1 MSIVRATTKSRG
13 TGQGFGE
20 SEQSG
25 PLVQTV
31 HSSESW
37 EVAVTAQLRRG
48 GAHLLLQPCRLHPC
62 GPRSTRRHLILLRR
76 RAWRGMGPV
85 RGFVAA
91 APWKA
96 GGEGWPDSWLQEEV

>member
-31 HSSESW
+31 HSSE
-37 EVAVTAQLRRG
+37 
-48 GAHLLLQPCRLHPC
+48 P
-62 GPRSTRRHLILLRR
+62 
-76 RAWRGMGPV
+76 
-85 RGFVAA
+85 
-91 APWKA
+91 
-96 GGEGWPDSWLQEEV
+96 